1 MQINCSSKCYLLLM
15 LAFLFYFTNHKAVS
29 FICALMFLL
38 YVFRGTEN
46 FMTLEPIQD
55 NHVPQ
60 IPEKKKDN
68 KVKSYVPYTI
78 SPYLEVPYTNGNIVP
93 NDTAGLMNQEVDA
106 KYPPTDMNIFFS
118 NEAKP
123 EYCEQGNAMFSTDLG
138 CIKLRPDQIRQLS
151 SRGHNMDPARSYI

>member
-1 MQINCSSKCYLLLM
+1 MF
-15 LAFLFYFTNHKAVS
+15 AFLFYFTNNKALS
-29 FICALMFLL
+29 FLCTLMFLL
-38 YVFRGTEN
+38 FIIRAKED
-46 FMTLEPIQD
+46 FMSLEPIQS
-55 NHVPQ
+55 NIVPQ

-78 SPYLEVPYTNGNIVP
+78 SPYLEVPYTNGNIKP
-93 NDTAGLMNQEVDA
+93 NDSAGLTNQEVDA

-118 NEAKP
+118 NQAKP

-151 SRGHNMDPARSYI
+151 SRGHNMDPKQSYI